1 MDSRASTAPTIP
13 APRSADLSL
22 NANDLAEKSM
32 AGEELSREEA
42 LAVLEWP
49 DEEILV
55 LMHAAYKVRH
65 AAFGKKVRLNYLV
78 NIQSGICQED
88 CGYCSQSSIS
98 DVPVEKYKLMTPE
111 EVEAAAEKAVANKA
125 ARLCMVASMR
135 GPSDKD
141 VAGVAA
147 AIRRVKERFPQL
159 ELCACLGLLKDGQA
173 DTLNEA
179 GVDAYNHNLNTSER
193 HYGEICSTHGFSDRL
208 DTVRKVREA
217 GISSCSGALFG
228 MGETREDILDVA
240 FRLREL
246 GVDSIPVNFLI
257 PFKGTPEGHREELT
271 PVYCLKILALFR
283 LVNPFS
289 EIRIAGGRELHLRSL
304 QPLGLYAANSIFVG
318 DYLTTE
324 GQAGSLDR
332 EMIRDMGFEIV
343 GENAEDAAHGAAVP
357 LVDRVTLTSRKVRQA
372 K

>member
-1 MDSRASTAPTIP
+1 MDARTLTDRP
-13 APRSADLSL
+13 
-22 NANDLAEKSM
+22 NALDLAGKSL
-32 AGEELSREEA
+32 AGEELTREEA
-42 LAVLEWP
+42 LAVLDWP
-49 DEEILV
+49 DEDILS
-55 LMHAAYKVRH
+55 LMQAAYKVRH

-78 NIQSGICQED
+78 NIQSGICPED
-88 CGYCSQSSIS
+88 CGYCSQSAVA
-98 DVPVEKYKLMTPE
+98 DVPVDKYKLMTPE
-111 EVEAAAEKAVANKA
+111 EVVAAAEKAVANKA

-135 GPSDKD
+135 GPSDRD
-141 VAGVAA
+141 VKGVADA
-147 AIRRVKERFPQL
+147 VRQVKERFPQL

-228 MGETREDILDVA
+228 MGETREDVLDVA

-257 PFKGTPEGHREELT
+257 PFKGTAQGHREELT

-283 LVNPFS
+283 LANPFA

-304 QPLGLYAANSIFVG
+304 QALGLYAANSIFVG

-332 EMIRDMGFEIV
+332 EMIRDLGFEVV
-343 GENAEDAAHGAAVP
+343 GEAPTGDPALP
-357 LVDRVTLTSRKVRQA
+357 LVDRVTLTSRKVREA
-372 K
+372 KGA